1 MVEKQ
6 DDILHKDPCLTEFL
20 STSNG
25 DVMHVTHKLQ
35 ATDLLSFFFPLFQ
48 KKAYTS
54 HFPDNYQNRQAFFLQ
69 FRSNPT
75 TLGPSGIARLQLIN
89 QLKDSTTC
97 IPDTTRQ

>member
-48 KKAYTS
+48 KKS
-54 HFPDNYQNRQAFFLQ
+54 IHFSFPRQLPKSSSIFLTIQ
-69 FRSNPT
+69 KQSYNIRA
-75 TLGPSGIARLQLIN
+75 IRH
-89 QLKDSTTC
+89 
-97 IPDTTRQ
+97 RQVATY